1 MPKRIFLTY
10 AWVDNADG
18 DFDFAVQKL
27 KQAGVEVV
35 YDRVALT
42 PGKRL
47 WEQIGEQLS
56 SASIDGWA
64 FLVTPNS
71 LKSKACIEEYFLAL
85 GRALD
90 TRGEEFPLLA
100 LVHGAEFRDL
110 PPSLRIRLGVSMS
123 EPDWVEKVIATLE
136 NRAPPEITRDLAP
149 YSLRWH
155 VSIEDN
161 TFLEVRLRFGTLA
174 SWRIGVPVS
183 FRPSIVGFMEGA
195 NGRPP
200 AGGMLV
206 LPFEGPSDDHK
217 LWIVGARG
225 PIGNGVSVFIRMR
238 PPFPPHVI
246 VGVDSEDKSAA
257 VIPIPPL

>member
-18 DFDFAVQKL
+18 DFDFVVQQL
-27 KQAGVEVV
+27 KQAGVGVV

-56 SASIDGWA
+56 SDSIDGWA

-71 LKSKACIEEYFLAL
+71 LKSKACLEEYFLAL

-110 PPSLRIRLGVSMS
+110 PPSLRIRLGASLS
-123 EPDWVEKVIATLE
+123 DPDWVEKVIATLE
-136 NRAPPEITRDLAP
+136 NRAPRETTRNLAP

-155 VSIEDN
+155 VSGAKN
-161 TFLEVRLRFGTLA
+161 MLEVRPRFGTLV
-174 SWRIGVPVS
+174 SWRVGVPS
-183 FRPSIVGFMEGA
+183 TFRPSIVGFMEGA
-195 NGRPP
+195 NGHPP
-200 AGGMLV
+200 VGGMLV
-206 LPFEGPSDDHK
+206 LPVEGLSSDNK
-217 LWIVGARG
+217 LWFVGARG
-225 PIGNGVSVFIRMR
+225 PVGNGVSAFISMR
-238 PPFPPHVI
+238 LPFPPHII
-246 VGVDSEDKSAA
+246 VGSEGNPAII
-257 VIPIPPL
+257 IPVPPL